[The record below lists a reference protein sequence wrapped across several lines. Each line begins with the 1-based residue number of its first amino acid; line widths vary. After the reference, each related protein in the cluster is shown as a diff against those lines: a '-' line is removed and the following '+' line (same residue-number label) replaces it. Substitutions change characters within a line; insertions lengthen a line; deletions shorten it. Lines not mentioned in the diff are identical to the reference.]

1 MRLMAQARRVPCRGS
16 EEGEGQAV
24 GDGTISATKAGK
36 MKPETGRLE
45 KRFGIAIPVRI
56 ASLDRPWLEERAMTE
71 NVSHFGARILVKSVW
86 RADERVVVESTGGA
100 DPCPAR
106 VIYCEALKTGGAA
119 IGVRLAKA
127 HDDWM
132 SRSGRIG

>member
-1 MRLMAQARRVPCRGS
+1 MRLMAEARRVPCRDS
-16 EEGEGQAV
+16 EEGEGQSV
-24 GDGTISATKAGK
+24 GDGTISATKARK

-56 ASLDRPWLEERAMTE
+56 ASLDRPGLEERAMTE

-106 VIYCEALKTGGAA
+106 VIYCQALKTGAAA
-119 IGVRLAKA
+119 IGVRLARA

-132 SRSGRIG
+132 TRSGRMG